1 MFIKISIE
9 NKDLYQSSGLLLVTA
24 LMQIFF
30 DI

>member
-1 MFIKISIE
+1 ME